1 MGRVESK
8 AMANMALGTEVY
20 VAVRRLVTFGT
31 GWVKANHEDTDE
43 RSKDKEGRLGSSQT
57 LVAITK
63 EVWVNHEH
71 RVSSKC

>member
-1 MGRVESK
+1 
-8 AMANMALGTEVY
+8 MALGTEVY
-20 VAVRRLVTFGT
+20 VAERRLVTFGT
-31 GWVKANHEDTDE
+31 GWVNVNHENADE